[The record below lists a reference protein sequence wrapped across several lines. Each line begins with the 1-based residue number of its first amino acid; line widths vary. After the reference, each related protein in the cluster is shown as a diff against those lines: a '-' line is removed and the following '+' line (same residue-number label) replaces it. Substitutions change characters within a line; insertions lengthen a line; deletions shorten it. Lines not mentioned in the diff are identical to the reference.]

1 MLACE
6 NKKVLSWSF
15 GWFVGHFGGVL
26 DVVAVLVVL
35 VILSIVRLVVLLLGR
50 FGRFVV
56 SVVLVVLVVWFWS
69 FGLLLFVL
77 LLCGLFVCY
86 VCWTLLDPFKRVSL
100 FAVRHLH
107 RVALHSMYLVYEF
120 VTRWCNLSIS
130 LESNA
135 ECQTFDVVW
144 NLNIYGLEKS
154 AIIEIHSNEI
164 YKRTKNQ

>member
-1 MLACE
+1 MFACE

-35 VILSIVRLVVLLLGR
+35 VILSIVRSVVLLLGR

-77 LLCGLFVCY
+77 LLCGRFVCY
-86 VCWTLLDPFKRVSL
+86 VCWTLLSVYRCSRYGIYIVLHCTVCIWFLNLLRGGATFLFHWNQTQSVKRLMS
-100 FAVRHLH
+100 
-107 RVALHSMYLVYEF
+107 
-120 VTRWCNLSIS
+120 CGI
-130 LESNA
+130 
-135 ECQTFDVVW
+135 
-144 NLNIYGLEKS
+144 
-154 AIIEIHSNEI
+154 
-164 YKRTKNQ
+164 